1 MTDIAADCK
10 RGCDVADP
18 HACCV
23 AQIATTNFA
32 LKSMSI
38 RCVGRR
44 PNRLSCDFSTYP
56 QVPVRTPCDGASR
69 TRDGASWY
77 PTVKVEEHRG
87 CSGGIGAESR
97 TWLTITRANAPRQ
110 PAWISVKTL
119 PASPRLRRG
128 FCLPS
133 RSGRMSPE
141 SWLQRVPLP
150 ALVASIAIL
159 SPTLS
164 EARDARHSS
173 GMYRMSVEYPWQ
185 YRLRHTPFAATRR
198 IGSGRTI
205 ADNRW
210 RIRGH

>member
-56 QVPVRTPCDGASR
+56 QVPVRTPYDGASR
-69 TRDGASWY
+69 Y

-87 CSGGIGAESR
+87 CSGGIDAESR
-97 TWLTITRANAPRQ
+97 TGLPITRANPPRHPPSI
-110 PAWISVKTL
+110 PATTL
-119 PASPRLRRG
+119 PPSP
-128 FCLPS
+128 
-133 RSGRMSPE
+133 
-141 SWLQRVPLP
+141 
-150 ALVASIAIL
+150 
-159 SPTLS
+159 
-164 EARDARHSS
+164 
-173 GMYRMSVEYPWQ
+173 
-185 YRLRHTPFAATRR
+185 
-198 IGSGRTI
+198 
-205 ADNRW
+205 
-210 RIRGH
+210 